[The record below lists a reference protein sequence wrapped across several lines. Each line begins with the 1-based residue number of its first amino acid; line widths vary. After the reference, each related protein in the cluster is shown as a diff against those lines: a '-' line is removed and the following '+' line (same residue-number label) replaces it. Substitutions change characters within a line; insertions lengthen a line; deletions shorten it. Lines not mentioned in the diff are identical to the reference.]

1 MQALNNISNRVSYTV
16 AADGVN
22 GLGFVPPMSSKAGN
36 AFDIDYVKVKDIL
49 TDEKNFQNRQDKYSE
64 KSVEAIIKAVKNGA
78 FNWFAFDPV
87 LLWQSPD
94 GKKYVLSGH
103 SRTEAFRR
111 LSKEKPQI
119 IIDGLAFDRIP
130 AKIYKG
136 DFISAK
142 NLALNSN
149 ALATPETLLERAD
162 FYRKQRKNID
172 NNEGLKKLR
181 EKALRENQGSVIWDL
196 SYIPKGGLTDDF
208 LRRFKMQEDSPNAF
222 ENYIRAVNI
231 AQWIGKAFQIYKGLG
246 TLHDTELFNFLN
258 DNYGTKSG
266 QYNSFAKL
274 NERLQVLY
282 PRNVKNDK
290 KVQNGIYTTPFGL
303 QVFAKTDAEVN
314 EIEDLKKLADT
325 AKKDLKRKI
334 DDLRGRTTDK
344 EKVFEIVTPFFNAYV
359 NALLDWWRTLDTER
373 KRQEDKNQTSLFG
386 LEGVKKSNY
395 DNAIADLF
403 ADVQQLKMQLNE
415 LKQNPTSIDYG
426 NLFEQKYT
434 IDHRFDSFI
443 TSDVFKLINEAY
455 DRKILSRRW
464 NDRNG
469 DTWQKLS
476 NELANEMTFY
486 LSCFPFHS
494 AAYKNAKSYITALFD
509 KYPEKSLTAILRELR
524 NINDIESFRRNRP
537 IDFDRRWS
545 VEYYENNF
553 DDQPVTKII
562 DFSDVSKYKVNTLG
576 ECNLGSIRVEK
587 PPKKTGIG
595 YKVFVLKKGKLYPPM
610 VANPGGVDT
619 PIGVWLNADAAPIA
633 GMSKTGRP
641 QVKAG
646 GKGTQGGSGVLAYRP
661 GWHLGIIPYA
671 IQFNRQDE
679 NGERTL
685 FPKNFVWAEVEYA
698 ADVNYQKEAEK
709 EGMTK
714 NGKYNH
720 AYAGL
725 KKVPKDGFYIYRTN
739 PDPKTDPWIITGAMK
754 VNRVLSN
761 AEVDDLVRRAGRKPQ
776 RREGDTL
783 GAIDLTKRQ
792 PSEIFNC
799 PESMLQCK
807 GFSPTYERLA
817 DYSSL
822 IDTADGVNKFVGTG
836 FDKTTLNTLVDT
848 CQKYYPQVSRLA
860 AHLADPNG
868 DELQTC
874 FNIWHWEHN
883 NLRYNYDAA
892 GREEIRTPART
903 WQDRY
908 SGVDCDCLAVF
919 TACLLL
925 NLGYKPK
932 FEIVGFGSTPKY
944 SHIFVNLGGA
954 CIDRVLPNFLQRAP
968 LITKTMY
975 MEIPVYQLSG
985 LGAMPLQLQEDLN
998 GLYRNTLSKVF
1009 THTATPEELLDFRK
1023 TQVLVTLGNVDPDSF
1038 KIAGIVMPYVEGID
1052 DKGAFY
1058 FDNGEIAQAAANAEN
1073 ELTDLEMRGLD
1084 TELGK
1089 LKIFKKLK
1097 NAVKKAVKS
1106 VGNAVKTVAKGTA
1119 NVVKSAVKSTANAV
1133 KASANLVKAGAQ
1145 AVAGKG
1151 SAAKA
1156 TLRKAA
1162 QQVKK
1167 SVVEP
1172 VKTVAKTTKDVVKV
1186 TVINPTKTVI
1196 KAASNVVKQAI
1207 KIGAKLFKVIFI
1219 KLNPATILIRQSLR
1233 LLVALNFLGMATR
1246 MNVAN
1251 LSKEEAIKQGYTE
1264 QQWNDAKKAKDK
1276 VVRFFTKMGGK
1287 AANIERAIVNGAKKK
1302 ALFKGSYNNN
1312 SKIVET
1318 GTDDAQLSG
1327 TAEILS
1333 GLDGLGAAV
1342 TIGSALAAVGAFI
1355 AKIWGWIKNIVPKI
1369 GKGVVTAAKAV
1380 GKGVTAVVKKV
1391 APAVKEGAKKALDT
1405 LTQQPA
1411 AVEPVAP
1418 VAPVTPLIAEETENK
1433 SNWVPWAVGGALAV
1447 GAIIL
1452 LSNNKKKRA

>member
-16 AADGVN
+16 AADDVN

-49 TDEKNFQNRQDKYSE
+49 TDEQNFQNRQDKYSE

-136 DFISAK
+136 DFVSAK

-282 PRNVKNDK
+282 PRNFKNDK

-314 EIEDLKKLADT
+314 EIEELKKLAET

-344 EKVFEIVTPFFNAYV
+344 EKVFEIVTPYFNIYI

-403 ADVQQLKMQLNE
+403 ADVQQLKMQFNE

-486 LSCFPFHS
+486 FSCFPFDS

-553 DDQPVTKII
+553 DDSPVTKII
-562 DFSDVSKYKVNTLG
+562 DFSDVSKYKVN
-576 ECNLGSIRVEK
+576 
-587 PPKKTGIG
+587 
-595 YKVFVLKKGKLYPPM
+595 
-610 VANPGGVDT
+610 
-619 PIGVWLNADAAPIA
+619 
-633 GMSKTGRP
+633 
-641 QVKAG
+641 
-646 GKGTQGGSGVLAYRP
+646 
-661 GWHLGIIPYA
+661 
-671 IQFNRQDE
+671 
-679 NGERTL
+679 
-685 FPKNFVWAEVEYA
+685 
-698 ADVNYQKEAEK
+698 
-709 EGMTK
+709 
-714 NGKYNH
+714 
-720 AYAGL
+720 
-725 KKVPKDGFYIYRTN
+725 
-739 PDPKTDPWIITGAMK
+739 
-754 VNRVLSN
+754 
-761 AEVDDLVRRAGRKPQ
+761 
-776 RREGDTL
+776 TL

-848 CQKYYPQVSRLA
+848 CQKYYPQVARLA
-860 AHLADPNG
+860 SHLADPNG
-868 DELQTC
+868 NELQTC

-883 NLRYNYDAA
+883 NLRYNYDAP
-892 GREEIRTPART
+892 GKEEIRTPART

-944 SHIFVNLGGA
+944 SHIFVNLNGA
-954 CIDRVLPNFLQRAP
+954 CIDRVLPIFLQRAP

-1052 DKGAFY
+1052 NEGAFY
-1058 FDNGEIAQAAANAEN
+1058 FDNGEIAQAAADAEN

-1097 NAVKKAVKS
+1097 KAVKKVGSAVKKAAKATGQAVKKAAKATGTAVKKAAKS
-1106 VGNAVKTVAKGTA
+1106 TASAVKTVAKSTA
-1119 NVVKSAVKSTANAV
+1119 KVAKSAVKSAANVV
-1133 KASANLVKAGAQ
+1133 KASANIVKAGAQ

-1156 TLRKAA
+1156 TLKKAGSQVVKSITQPIKTAA
-1162 QQVKK
+1162 Q
-1167 SVVEP
+1167 
-1172 VKTVAKTTKDVVKV
+1172 ATKQIVKV
-1186 TVINPTKTVI
+1186 TVVNPTKKVI
-1196 KAASNVVKQAI
+1196 QAASKVVQKAI
-1207 KIGAKLFKVIFI
+1207 QIGKKLFKVIFI

-1233 LLVALNFLGMATR
+1233 LLVALNFLGMASR

-1251 LSKEEAIKQGYTE
+1251 ISKEEAIKQGYTE

-1287 AANIERAIVNGAKKK
+1287 PANIEKAIVNGAKKK
-1302 ALFKGSYNNN
+1302 ALFKGGYNNN

-1380 GKGVTAVVKKV
+1380 GKGVTAVVKNV
-1391 APAVKEGAKKALDT
+1391 APAIKDGAKKALDT

-1418 VAPVTPLIAEETENK
+1418 VAPVTPLIAEEPENK

>member
-136 DFISAK
+136 DFVSAK

-208 LRRFKMQEDSPNAF
+208 LRRFKMQEDSPAAF

-314 EIEDLKKLADT
+314 EIEELKKLAET

-344 EKVFEIVTPFFNAYV
+344 EKVFEIVTPYFNIYV

-553 DDQPVTKII
+553 DDSPVTKII
-562 DFSDVSKYKVNTLG
+562 DFSDVSKYKVN
-576 ECNLGSIRVEK
+576 
-587 PPKKTGIG
+587 
-595 YKVFVLKKGKLYPPM
+595 
-610 VANPGGVDT
+610 
-619 PIGVWLNADAAPIA
+619 
-633 GMSKTGRP
+633 
-641 QVKAG
+641 
-646 GKGTQGGSGVLAYRP
+646 
-661 GWHLGIIPYA
+661 
-671 IQFNRQDE
+671 
-679 NGERTL
+679 
-685 FPKNFVWAEVEYA
+685 
-698 ADVNYQKEAEK
+698 
-709 EGMTK
+709 
-714 NGKYNH
+714 
-720 AYAGL
+720 
-725 KKVPKDGFYIYRTN
+725 
-739 PDPKTDPWIITGAMK
+739 
-754 VNRVLSN
+754 
-761 AEVDDLVRRAGRKPQ
+761 
-776 RREGDTL
+776 TL

-848 CQKYYPQVSRLA
+848 CQKYYPQVARLA
-860 AHLADPNG
+860 SHLADPNG
-868 DELQTC
+868 NELQTC

-883 NLRYNYDAA
+883 NLRYNYDAP

-944 SHIFVNLGGA
+944 SHIFVNLNGA
-954 CIDRVLPNFLQRAP
+954 CIDRVLPIFLQRAP

-1052 DKGAFY
+1052 DEGAFY
-1058 FDNGEIAQAAANAEN
+1058 FDNGEIAQAAADAEN

-1145 AVAGKG
+1145 AVVGKG

-1233 LLVALNFLGMATR
+1233 LLVALNFLGMASR

-1302 ALFKGSYNNN
+1302 ALFKGGYNNN

>member
-136 DFISAK
+136 DFVSAK

-208 LRRFKMQEDSPNAF
+208 LRRFKMQEDSQNAF

-562 DFSDVSKYKVNTLG
+562 DFSDISKHKVN
-576 ECNLGSIRVEK
+576 
-587 PPKKTGIG
+587 
-595 YKVFVLKKGKLYPPM
+595 
-610 VANPGGVDT
+610 
-619 PIGVWLNADAAPIA
+619 
-633 GMSKTGRP
+633 
-641 QVKAG
+641 
-646 GKGTQGGSGVLAYRP
+646 
-661 GWHLGIIPYA
+661 
-671 IQFNRQDE
+671 
-679 NGERTL
+679 
-685 FPKNFVWAEVEYA
+685 
-698 ADVNYQKEAEK
+698 
-709 EGMTK
+709 
-714 NGKYNH
+714 
-720 AYAGL
+720 
-725 KKVPKDGFYIYRTN
+725 
-739 PDPKTDPWIITGAMK
+739 
-754 VNRVLSN
+754 
-761 AEVDDLVRRAGRKPQ
+761 
-776 RREGDTL
+776 TL

-848 CQKYYPQVSRLA
+848 CQKYYPQVARLA
-860 AHLADPNG
+860 SHLADPNG
-868 DELQTC
+868 NELQTC

-883 NLRYNYDAA
+883 NLRYNYDAP

-944 SHIFVNLGGA
+944 SHIFVNLNGA
-954 CIDRVLPNFLQRAP
+954 CIDRVLPIFLQRAP

-985 LGAMPLQLQEDLN
+985 LGAMPLQLQEELN

-1052 DKGAFY
+1052 DEGAFY
-1058 FDNGEIAQAAANAEN
+1058 FDNGEIAQAAADAEN

-1302 ALFKGSYNNN
+1302 ALFKGGYNKN

-1327 TAEILS
+1327 TAEILD

-1391 APAVKEGAKKALDT
+1391 APAVKDGAKKALDT

-1418 VAPVTPLIAEETENK
+1418 VTPVTPLVPEVAENK